1 MKNPGAMAG
10 VLNPGGGR
18 ISVHHRHREHHH
30 DGRTQG
36 AHDGQW
42 EKLFTVLHCYP
53 LVSSSPTKTFGG
65 ILVRIPTEKKLLNLP
80 GRYPGKLLPDAVVDQ
95 HRLRKKWSQCLA
107 PQVAAQRPQSR
118 PGTPFDRHAV
128 RCTHNG
134 RACTFS
140 ENFAGTFFGRQGN
153 DIKDLRRRRGT
164 AWLNPA
170 RSP

>member
-65 ILVRIPTEKKLLNLP
+65 ILVRQPKEKKLLHLP
-80 GRYPGKLLPDAVVDQ
+80 GRYPGKLLPPTISTAYEKRGADGWLPKLLHSRAVI
-95 HRLRKKWSQCLA
+95 
-107 PQVAAQRPQSR
+107 RPAR
-118 PGTPFDRHAV
+118 PGFAAKRLARHVSHSATMH
-128 RCTHNG
+128 CTRAG
-134 RACTFS
+134 RTGIS
-140 ENFAGTFFGRQGN
+140 
-153 DIKDLRRRRGT
+153 
-164 AWLNPA
+164 PA
-170 RSP
+170 PISRSKSI